1 MSEYNSVHGDCCIHY
16 SLAFLP
22 LLFLSLFPSFLSFLP
37 LSPSSHS
44 SHASLTRMATITDGD
59 LLAFLTDVKTNI
71 ETDNDTDFKKLILY
85 LFGFAHNL
93 ISTAM
98 KDASR
103 LPLLQRTFD
112 TIELVLSKKKFLF
125 NTQISPRES
134 ELAAEVPNLLGLFYE
149 WALRFGIHHL
159 TYYPIGHDANHEAM
173 NCLKLFI
180 ITIINLVT
188 TQLHGFQYKR
198 KLQTIVISTIEED
211 LAGLLSS
218 LTTNDGNLLS
228 RLVQCTQLFLI
239 VNDKDMLNR
248 LLANIAGMPLKL
260 ETFARKLWFV
270 LSNHPENPELADEL
284 KSVLLTNLTN
294 NITVDET
301 TGWPD
306 ISLVLSWL
314 AEFRNQFHEN
324 CLPQPLGYST
334 LIRCWC
340 LCLFR
345 VYLICIERN
354 LDHSFMKTFDFFNL
368 SSLKLPTM
376 MHNAIAVVQK
386 RYAITSNKE
395 VLHEPLAFDDPELN
409 QLATQLLGN
418 NTSSSDN
425 MLHFYAA
432 DTRIYQNP
440 QAWLSYV
447 RKILPELGLQSSFD
461 SRLTLYTLLS
471 AMGNYVCIS
480 SGLLKSKSIYCENCD
495 HHALH
500 KTNYGRISNSR
511 PFILDASKVSTLYGL
526 ICDHILGTHRQ
537 KMFQDPL
544 LCTNLLLVFYR
555 FFASYRPNIV
565 SITDEPSFKFVLDCL
580 RKNPNRDC
588 RLLAARVLPLYL
600 LAPKNDHLELCFRAI
615 FSNLIAI
622 NIEDNIYLA
631 ESMFRALGEL
641 AIISEGEWLCAIL
654 IKLIDLFGESNDH
667 HVNMVYHELLGIASA
682 KSLTPYKVL
691 SPFLPSVAERIIKH
705 PTMFDRMTQLCGI
718 SKKYF
723 LNRTKEYTTPRF
735 LEYYKH
741 DYIQDIATAA
751 ETTRWKLIARNLP
764 RIVATYICKDDE
776 INESYILNVLANAS
790 PEFKSISMAELV
802 SSIGEITWFVLLNI
816 SISDKGIFTNE
827 KQIRNALH
835 YISKANLAKTK
846 SQSLA
851 RTKDFNHIEHLLGEH
866 VLELV
871 QRFSEN
877 VHHIKGTKPFL
888 ERMSSL
894 RAIEFLI
901 TNNIKASASALG
913 QISTCLQAML
923 ENPDFELPALRCWN
937 VLVQKLLTD
946 HLISLF
952 DILISLIFQKFTS
965 LEHRSKIIAV
975 QILKKLFHELRGKYT
990 QYSLYYFSVP
1000 FIKDLERY
1008 FKLDSTFRNLMKPTS
1023 RTNYLSEFA
1032 RRLQTHNEYVVKQA
1046 LDDLNIYLDK
1056 YQLNCQSE
1064 DFQDASMQSHVSHLI
1079 CALLDTASKF
1089 KGTENP
1095 ISKKCARAL
1104 SLIGA
1109 LDPNRFALKT
1119 FKSQVIVVHD
1129 FEDYSETAAFLRHFI
1144 ENKVLN
1150 IFWASNDPVKQ
1161 LFSAYA
1167 MQKFLEVLKL
1177 DVAVLNPLTQDT
1189 FSDVWKQFTD
1199 VAKSTLTPLLSSK
1212 YVSPVVRYEP
1222 MIFPHFK
1229 VGLTHVKWLTEFT
1242 ATLLKRPVKNIYND
1256 HDSAST
1262 SRLVIFQTCS
1272 MLIRD
1277 HDISVCDYLLRYVVL
1292 SHVINGDDNVIDDI
1306 QTEFLHLLNTD
1317 TTNLSPDRCDQ
1328 VKLCYQSVFEVLDY
1342 FNDWV
1347 SSAIQYMN
1355 DYTLSKSE
1363 TSRMK
1368 KKIELAR
1375 SFLEAVPMELIA
1387 IKSAECNSYERTI
1400 LYLEKCYR
1408 EGRVDNDNKIGDLKI
1423 VPVLQSMYSNLN
1435 DFDALSGILRKFSN
1449 NNLSDKLSTFQY
1461 NDNWAFV
1468 QSSFQALSEFGD
1480 TETKIQ
1486 NQTKLLHSL
1495 ANHSMYEDVLST
1507 LAVRAETSNLQSIP
1521 FDWTMAGLSAA
1532 TITGSFDHLQ
1542 KWLYV
1547 ANSIG
1552 KLHDVGT
1559 SVAYQ
1564 LAQALAAK
1572 VNRMDD
1578 DHAQTRIDLLYDI
1591 IGRSLHSSM
1600 SSSTSRNAALLAHL
1614 HNIHDVSSI
1623 LFPHQEADNAFVD
1636 DILKV
1641 RLKNADQVFDSQWAI
1656 VSMQLV
1662 AHKVKQEFQKV
1673 ADNLL
1678 FKSELARK
1686 NRRFDLATQS
1696 ILKAMA
1702 LNDARASTEYADLLW
1717 DQGKYTEAIKSIEQV
1732 LADDNNWQSILKAM
1746 VQLKYAEWLDESS
1759 HSSSTA
1765 IIAEYT
1771 KAYRLDANWERP
1783 YYDLGKYYNKLME
1796 SQNENSGIFEQHLVR
1811 FFLKALALGPTYIFE
1826 ALPKLITVW
1835 LDFAQL
1841 EKRSSESE
1849 KALNQITQDIAS
1861 VINKIPAYV
1870 WYTAITQLLS
1880 RVGHSHR
1887 PSADL
1892 LHQIIARL
1900 VETYPRH
1907 SLWFVLSHLN
1917 SNDKIRR
1924 DRIGRVL
1931 KSYVSSGKSSSDI
1944 LSGAQQ
1950 LFLTLKKIANFK
1962 ISKKSPKRMSLL
1974 DDFGISSLNEPCTSL
1989 VLPVRS
1995 NLEIRLPSVKHV
2007 QKSSSAFPKSSS
2019 ITFNGFDDVV
2029 NIFHSLQMPRQVT
2042 IRGSDFQ
2049 VYRLMIK
2056 KDDTRK
2062 DAKVVEFTTMIN
2074 RLLSVNNE
2082 SRKRN
2087 LTIANY
2093 SVVPLAENMGVIE
2106 FVLNVDTMKGIV
2118 NEQRKK
2124 RGQLVNDRKMF
2135 VKLDQAQKALK
2146 SKSVSDRK
2154 NIEELITLFEDICH
2168 EAPLVLHSWLVN
2180 QFSDPSSWYMART
2193 AFTRSTAVMSI
2204 VGYIIGLGDRH
2215 CENILFFKKSGAV
2228 LHIDFDCLFEKGKTL
2243 PTPEIVP
2250 FRLTQNM
2257 VDVMSISGVEGLY
2270 RITCEVTGSIL
2281 RENEA
2286 PLMNNLETLLYD
2298 PLLDWKTLQDP
2309 EDHLRRVRRK
2319 IRGLMDEKEGLPM
2332 NINGQVDVLIQ
2343 EATSVEN
2350 LSQMYGGW
2358 APYI

>member
-1 MSEYNSVHGDCCIHY
+1 MAATDISDQDLV
-16 SLAFLP
+16 
-22 LLFLSLFPSFLSFLP
+22 SFLDDV
-37 LSPSSHS
+37 HS
-44 SHASLTRMATITDGD
+44 
-59 LLAFLTDVKTNI
+59 NI
-71 ETDNDTDFKKLILY
+71 ENDDRTDFKKLTLY
-85 LFGFAHNL
+85 LFGFAHKL
-93 ISTAM
+93 IA
-98 KDASR
+98 KIANGNGK
-103 LPLLQRTFD
+103 LQLLQRTFD
-112 TIELVLSKKKFLF
+112 TIELVLSKKKYLL
-125 NTQISPRES
+125 NTHISPPES
-134 ELAAEVPNLLGLFYE
+134 ELAIEIPGLSSLFYE
-149 WALRFGIHHL
+149 WGLRFGIHHL
-159 TYYPIGHDANHEAM
+159 FNYSTNHDETSHQTI
-173 NCLKLFI
+173 NCIKSFI

-198 KLQTIVISTIEED
+198 KLQIILISTIEHD
-211 LAGLLSS
+211 LAGLFSS
-218 LTTNDGNLLS
+218 LTTPYDKDNYQS
-228 RLVQCTQLFLI
+228 QLVRCTHLFSI
-239 VNDKDMLNR
+239 INDKDISIR

-270 LSNHPENPELADEL
+270 LCNYNDNIKVVDEL
-284 KSVLLTNLTN
+284 KSVLISNLTN
-294 NITVDET
+294 NIVVEET
-301 TGWPD
+301 AGWAD
-306 ISLVLSWL
+306 IALVVSWL
-314 AEFRNQFHEN
+314 TEFRDQFHESSSS
-324 CLPQPLGYST
+324 PPIEYT
-334 LIRCWC
+334 TFIRSWC
-340 LCLFR
+340 CCLFK
-345 VYLICIERN
+345 VFLICIDRQLE
-354 LDHSFMKTFDFFNL
+354 HSFMKAFASFN
-368 SSLKLPTM
+368 SGPLKLP
-376 MHNAIAVVQK
+376 HLLSNSIAVIQK
-386 RYAITSNKE
+386 RYAITNGDEIMKE
-395 VLHEPLAFDDPELN
+395 PAPFNDSELDTLAAE
-409 QLATQLLGN
+409 LLGTQSPSLDTMLQFYSPEFRTAQDPSVWISN
-418 NTSSSDN
+418 VNQFLKGFVLKDN
-425 MLHFYAA
+425 F
-432 DTRIYQNP
+432 
-440 QAWLSYV
+440 
-447 RKILPELGLQSSFD
+447 G
-461 SRLTLYTLLS
+461 SRLTLYTLITAL
-471 AMGNYVCIS
+471 GNYSCLS
-480 SGLLKSKSIYCENCD
+480 SGRLKLKTSSCEDCD
-495 HHALH
+495 HRSLS
-500 KTNYGRISNSR
+500 KTNYSSISISR
-511 PFILDASKVSTLYGL
+511 PLIREHPKISTLYS
-526 ICDHILGTHRQ
+526 IFCEFMFGTYQQ
-537 KMFQDPL
+537 KIREDPI
-544 LCTNLLLVFYR
+544 LCTNVLLALYKIL
-555 FFASYRPNIV
+555 ASYRPDIV
-565 SITDEPSFKFVLDCL
+565 SIADEPSFKFVLKCL
-580 RKNPNRDC
+580 QRNHNRDC
-588 RLLAARVLPLYL
+588 RLLAARVLPLFL
-600 LAPKNDHLELCFRAI
+600 LAPKDDHLEIAFRI
-615 FSNLIAI
+615 VFSGLVSID
-622 NIEDNIYLA
+622 IEKNAYLA

-641 AIISEGEWLCAIL
+641 AIISEGEWLCAIF

-667 HVNMVYHELLGIASA
+667 HVNMVYHEMLGIASA

-691 SPFLPSVAERIIKH
+691 SPFLPSVAERIVKH
-705 PTMFDRMTQLCGI
+705 PAMFERITQLCGI

-741 DYIQDIATAA
+741 DYIQDIAVAA

-816 SISDKGIFTNE
+816 RINDKGIFTNE

-835 YISKANLAKTK
+835 YIAKANLTKTK
-846 SQSLA
+846 SQNLA
-851 RTKDFNHIEHLLGEH
+851 RAKNFNHIEYLLGEH

-901 TNNIKASASALG
+901 TNNINASASALG

-923 ENPDFELPALRCWN
+923 ENADFELPALRCWN
-937 VLVQKLLTD
+937 VLVQKLSTD

-952 DILISLIFQKFTS
+952 DILISLIFQKFTIF
-965 LEHRSKIIAV
+965 EHRSKIIAV
-975 QILKKLFHELRGKYT
+975 QILKKLFVELRDKYT
-990 QYSLYYFSVP
+990 KYSLYYFSIP

-1032 RRLQTHNEYVVKQA
+1032 RRLQTHNEYVVHQA
-1046 LDDLNIYLDK
+1046 LDDLNIYIDK

-1064 DFQDASMQSHVSHLI
+1064 DFQDNAMQTYVANLI
-1079 CALLDTASKF
+1079 RTLLDTSSKF
-1089 KGTENP
+1089 KSSSSD
-1095 ISKKCARAL
+1095 ISKKCAKAL
-1104 SLIGA
+1104 SLFGA

-1129 FEDYSETAAFLRHFI
+1129 FEDYRENAAFLRHFI
-1144 ENKVLN
+1144 ENKVLKV
-1150 IFWASNDPVKQ
+1150 FWASNDPVKQ
-1161 LFSAYA
+1161 LFSAYS
-1167 MQKFLEVLKL
+1167 MQTFLEVLKL
-1177 DVAVLNPLTQDT
+1177 DASVLNPSTQDPFT
-1189 FSDVWKQFTD
+1189 DVWKKFSD

-1222 MIFPHFK
+1222 LKYPHFK
-1229 VGLTHVKWLTEFT
+1229 IGLTHEKWLVDVT
-1242 ATLLKRPVKNIYND
+1242 ATLLKRPVKSIFKDGGSN
-1256 HDSAST
+1256 ST
-1262 SRLVIFQTCS
+1262 SRSTIFQTCS

-1277 HDISVCDYLLRYVVL
+1277 HDISICDYLLKYVVL
-1292 SHVINGDDNVIDDI
+1292 SHVINGDEEVINDI
-1306 QTEFLHLLNTD
+1306 RTEFLYLLNVD
-1317 TTNLSPDRCDQ
+1317 NSELSPDRSDQ
-1328 VKLCYQSVFEVLDY
+1328 IKLCYQSVFEVLDY

-1355 DYTLSKSE
+1355 DYTLSKTE

-1368 KKIELAR
+1368 KRIDLVS
-1375 SFLEAVPMELIA
+1375 SFLDGVPMELIA

-1408 EGRVDNDNKIGDLKI
+1408 DGRVNSENQIGELKI
-1423 VPVLQSMYSNLN
+1423 VPVLQSMYANLN
-1435 DFDALSGILRKFSN
+1435 DFDALSGILRKFST
-1449 NNLSDKLSTFQY
+1449 NNLNEKLTTFQY
-1461 NDNWAFV
+1461 NDNWTFV
-1468 QSSFQALSEFGD
+1468 QSSFQALSELGD
-1480 TETKIQ
+1480 KDEKIE
-1486 NQTKLLHSL
+1486 NQTKLLKSL
-1495 ANHSMYEDVLST
+1495 ANHAMYDDVLST
-1507 LAVRAETSNLQSIP
+1507 LAVRTEHHDLSAIP
-1521 FDWTMAGLSAA
+1521 FDWSMAGLSAA
-1532 TITGSFDHLQ
+1532 TISGSFDQLK

-1547 ANSIG
+1547 ADSIG
-1552 KLHDVGT
+1552 KFHDVGT
-1559 SVAYQ
+1559 SMTYQ
-1564 LAQALAAK
+1564 FAQALNAIVDLSDEELSKA
-1572 VNRMDD
+1572 
-1578 DHAQTRIDLLYDI
+1578 RIDLLYDI
-1591 IGRSLHSSM
+1591 IGKSLLSSV
-1600 SSSTSRNAALLAHL
+1600 SSSTSRNAALLSHL
-1614 HNIHDVSSI
+1614 HNLYDMSSI
-1623 LFPHQEADNAFVD
+1623 IFPDHESDSSTINN
-1636 DILKV
+1636 ILKV
-1641 RLKNADQVFDSQWAI
+1641 RLKNADQAFDSQWAI
-1656 VSMQLV
+1656 VSMQSV
-1662 AHKVKQEFQKV
+1662 AHKVKKENQKV

-1686 NRRFDLATQS
+1686 NHRFDLATQS
-1696 ILKAMA
+1696 IVKAMA
-1702 LNDARASTEYADLLW
+1702 LNDGRATIEYADLLW
-1717 DQGKYTEAIKSIEQV
+1717 DQGKHTEAIKSIEQV
-1732 LADDNNWQSILKAM
+1732 LTDKNIWKSISKAK

-1771 KAYRLDANWERP
+1771 KAYRLDANWEKP
-1783 YYDLGKYYNKLME
+1783 YYDLGKYYNKLMD
-1796 SQNENSGIFEQHLVR
+1796 SQNDSSGIFEQHLVR
-1811 FFLKALALGPTYIFE
+1811 YFLKALALGPTYIFE

-1835 LDFAQL
+1835 LDFAQTTR
-1841 EKRSSESE
+1841 RSGDSE
-1849 KALNQITQDIAS
+1849 KALNQIVQDIGS
-1861 VINKIPAYV
+1861 VITKIPAYV

-1880 RVGHSHR
+1880 RVGHAHQ

-1917 SNDKIRR
+1917 SNDKTRR
-1924 DRIGRVL
+1924 DRVSLVL
-1931 KSYVSSGKSSSDI
+1931 KSYVSTGNDASKI

-1950 LFLTLKKIANFK
+1950 LFQTLKKLANFK
-1962 ISKKSPKRMSLL
+1962 ISKKSPRKMSLA
-1974 DDFGISSLNEPCTSL
+1974 DDFGITSLNEPCTSL
-1989 VLPVRS
+1989 VIPVRS

-2019 ITFNGFDDVV
+2019 ITFNGFDDAV
-2029 NIFHSLQMPRQVT
+2029 NVFHSLQMPRQVT

-2074 RLLSVNNE
+2074 RLLSADNE

-2106 FVLNVDTMKGIV
+2106 FVSNVDTMKGII

-2124 RGQLVNDRKMF
+2124 RGQMVNDRKMF
-2135 VKLDQAQKALK
+2135 LRLDSGQKAVK
-2146 SKSVSDRK
+2146 SKSAADRK
-2154 NIEELITLFEDICH
+2154 SIEDLIALFEDICH
-2168 EAPLVLHSWLVN
+2168 EAPPVLHAWLVN
-2180 QFSDPSSWYMART
+2180 QFSDPSSWYLART

-2215 CENILFFKKSGAV
+2215 CENILFFKKTGAA

-2257 VDVMSISGVEGLY
+2257 VDVMSISGVEGSF
-2270 RITCEVTGSIL
+2270 RISCEVTGSIL

-2298 PLLDWKTLQDP
+2298 PLLDWRTQQDP
-2309 EDHLRRVRRK
+2309 QDHLRTVRRK

-2343 EATSVEN
+2343 EATSTEN